1 MQLIAALAKAYL
13 AGFPPVFG
21 RSQSAFT
28 APALWQHGFELP
40 THPIKVTTQLGDN
53 GTVREVRTVHVVG

>member
-1 MQLIAALAKAYL
+1 MQPIAALAKAYL
-13 AGFPPVFG
+13 ARFSTGVSPG
-21 RSQSAFT
+21 AFT

-40 THPIKVTTQLGDN
+40 THPIKVTTQLGDK